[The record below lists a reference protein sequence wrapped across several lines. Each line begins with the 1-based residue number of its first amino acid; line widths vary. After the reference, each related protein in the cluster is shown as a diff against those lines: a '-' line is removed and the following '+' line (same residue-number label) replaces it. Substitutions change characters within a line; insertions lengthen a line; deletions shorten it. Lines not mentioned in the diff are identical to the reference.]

1 MAVKGGDVIFNFKSD
16 DKELQ
21 KSVSNMGTS
30 IKKMVTALGLDKLI
44 SKTMSA
50 LNNSLDGAIKR
61 VDTLN
66 NFPRVMSNLGIAT
79 EDATKAVNELS
90 DGLIGLPTTL
100 NDGVSAVQRFTS
112 QNGDVQK
119 STKIFLALNNAILAG
134 GASMEVQSSALEQLS
149 QAYAKGK
156 PDAMEWRSM
165 LTAMP
170 AQLKQ
175 VAKYMGYTSTAVGGD
190 LYEAIQK
197 GKISMDD
204 FMQAIVTL
212 NDKGV
217 GEFASFA
224 EQAKSST
231 GGIATSITNV
241 KTAITRGLANSIE
254 ALNKSLKKS
263 NLPSINEMIQNF
275 GKSISKAFS
284 KVNEAIGKINFQKLL
299 PVFKDV
305 INYMKNLKN
314 TMLGF
319 VKEVFKKIDWNMVL
333 QIAPTVLKIVGTFKL
348 LNPLI
353 KTGSSLISGLING
366 IKGLTNPLKLATTGV
381 MLYATAIET
390 ALSVLNYYGAGL
402 QGVTKEAR
410 NQQKEWENLKEARQ
424 QALDSSATEINK
436 IENLKNSLS
445 LIVDENGK
453 VKEGYEERAKYILGE
468 LNKAL
473 GTEYELNGNIIE
485 NYQDMQKEIDNLIQ
499 KKKIELTLKAYEAEY
514 QQALTKQSEATK
526 TLAKLRDKYNETLGK
541 TASNAQEAMK
551 KEIELN
557 HIGSLIKD
565 QTKLIG
571 EYGYTIENY
580 DNLTQASISG
590 TAEEVQTALDKMG
603 VSYDEAKQKVNT
615 SLTEQIGSQQ
625 NYVNLLKQSLED
637 AKKNNDKYQ
646 EDILKKQLETE
657 EKSLNALRENLVNET
672 ATVTELSD
680 AQIQAWR
687 DLANNDYQA
696 YNNYL
701 SKIPEK
707 TRKKIEEATG
717 VVSIDG
723 NKITQATKNTAV
735 NSSILW
741 DKNLNLASSTSNE
754 IQNTASAIDNN
765 SSLPKDAMSRVAN
778 ITSSQITALNSTQW
792 GRDLVQGLMNGITA
806 KQEAARQVANK
817 LASIVASPLHFSRP
831 DEGALRNYEKW
842 MPDFIQGL
850 KKTLE
855 LATPNL
861 YGAIN
866 KMAGQMKDQLSL
878 GFGMSP
884 TLNNVSS
891 YNPSVNVKVINNME
905 TDFMGNLVSNIKT
918 FSNGSK
924 NDYNYGMGG

>member
-1 MAVKGGDVIFNFKSD
+1 MSVKGGDVIFNFKSD

-21 KSVSNMGTS
+21 KSVNQMGTS

-44 SKTMSA
+44 TKTMSA

-231 GGIATSITNV
+231 GGIQTSITNV
-241 KTAITRGLANSIE
+241 KTAITRGLANSID

-263 NLPSINEMIQNF
+263 NLPSVNDMIQNL
-275 GKSISKAFS
+275 GKSISKAFG
-284 KVNEAIGKINFQKLL
+284 KVNEAIGKIKWQKLI
-299 PVFKDV
+299 PVVKEVVKYF
-305 INYMKNLKN
+305 KNLKD

-319 VKEVFKKIDWNMVL
+319 VKEVFKRIDWDMVL
-333 QIAPTVLKIVGTFKL
+333 QIAPTILQIVGTIKI

-353 KTGSSLISGLING
+353 KTGTSLISGFSG
-366 IKGLTNPLKLATTGV
+366 VIKGLSSPVGIVTAVITGLATALTFFKAKQSEAWKETNELTNRV
-381 MLYATAIET
+381 M
-390 ALSVLNYYGAGL
+390 GL
-402 QGVTKEAR
+402 KDEMDEYSRSLRDNASNELAHIDKTKQLRDE
-410 NQQKEWENLKEARQ
+410 
-424 QALDSSATEINK
+424 
-436 IENLKNSLS
+436 LKNL
-445 LIVDENGK
+445 VDENGK
-453 VKEGYEERAKYILGE
+453 VKDGYKERVQFILGQ
-468 LNKAL
+468 LNEAL
-473 GTEYELNGNIIE
+473 GTEYKLNGDIIE
-485 NYQDMQKEIDNLIQ
+485 GYQTLQSEIDKTIE
-499 KKKIELTLKAYEAEY
+499 KKKAEIKLNVSKAEY
-514 QQALTKQSEATK
+514 EKAVEKEREATQNLNDVLK
-526 TLAKLRDKYNETLGK
+526 KLG
-541 TASNAQEAMK
+541 
-551 KEIELN
+551 I
-557 HIGSLIKD
+557 
-565 QTKLIG
+565 
-571 EYGYTIENY
+571 
-580 DNLTQASISG
+580 
-590 TAEEVQTALDKMG
+590 
-603 VSYDEAKQKVNT
+603 SYDEAKWKASYYKREIEQGRLSIKDLGKQELWLINDFDTATKEIDRCTELQKQYVADSTAFEKGEFEKVGT
-615 SLTEQIGSQQ
+615 SIKSSTKDWTDTTEQEMLDNINTQE
-625 NYVNLLKQSLED
+625 VDLKRLED
-637 AKKNNDKYQ
+637 LYANTGNEIYRQQASDSLKELALLRSKLQERTGTVKKFTPQEVESWIKLAQNDRNAFNNIMAQTSGDTR
-646 EDILKKQLETE
+646 KQLQTIA
-657 EKSLNALRENLVNET
+657 SVIDQNGH
-672 ATVTELSD
+672 
-680 AQIQAWR
+680 
-687 DLANNDYQA
+687 
-696 YNNYL
+696 
-701 SKIPEK
+701 IPEK
-707 TRKKIEEATG
+707 EMRDVAQYMSAQFTG
-717 VVSIDG
+717 
-723 NKITQATKNTAV
+723 
-735 NSSILW
+735 
-741 DKNLNLASSTSNE
+741 
-754 IQNTASAIDNN
+754 
-765 SSLPKDAMSRVAN
+765 
-778 ITSSQITALNSTQW
+778 LNSWSW
-792 GRDLVQGLMNGITA
+792 GADMVQGIINGINNKKA
-806 KQEAARQVANK
+806 AARQVANQ
-817 LASIVASPLHFSRP
+817 LASIIASPLHFSRP

-861 YGAIN
+861 YGAIS